1 MTRTVAGQS
10 LLDTFARI
18 RIINLPE
25 RTDRRREVTAELAR
39 LGIAVDGDKVA
50 FYAAQRFGD
59 PAGFRN
65 IGARGCF
72 DSHLKILEAAA
83 DLNGPLLIL
92 EDDADF
98 ARGIET
104 LMPVALDTLR
114 QTDWSFFYGFG
125 DPPRGSD
132 TTGGLFEQ
140 APDIGIGTTHC
151 IGFTPG
157 TVKLAIPY
165 LRAMLA
171 RPPGSPDGGPMDVD
185 GAYCWFRRAHPQ
197 VRTFCTCPAI
207 ATQRPS
213 RTDITPSRLDGIPVA
228 RQAMSLLRMIK
239 RAASRR

>member
-1 MTRTVAGQS
+1 MTPTAAGQS

-25 RTDRRREVTAELAR
+25 RTDRHRETTAELAR

-59 PAGFRN
+59 PGGFRN

-83 DLNGPLLIL
+83 DLDGPLLIL

-98 ARGIET
+98 AGTIET
-104 LMPVALDTLR
+104 ILPTAMDSLNQR
-114 QTDWSFFYGFG
+114 DWSVFYGFG
-125 DPPRGSD
+125 DLP
-132 TTGGLFEQ
+132 TGADATAGLFEQ
-140 APDIGIGTTHC
+140 APETGIGTTHC
-151 IGFTPG
+151 IGFTPDG
-157 TVKLAIPY
+157 VTLAIPY
-165 LRAMLA
+165 LQAMLA

-197 VRTFCTCPAI
+197 LQTWCTYPSI

-213 RTDITPSRLDGIPVA
+213 RTDITPGLIDRLPIA
-228 RQAMSLLRMIK
+228 RQAMSLLRMVK

>member
-1 MTRTVAGQS
+1 MRPTAAGQS

-25 RTDRRREVTAELAR
+25 RTDRRREMTAELAR
-39 LGIAVDGDKVA
+39 LGIAVDGKKVA
-50 FYAAQRFGD
+50 FYAAQRFSD

-72 DSHLKILEAAA
+72 DSHLTILEAAA
-83 DLNGPLLIL
+83 DLEGPLLIL

-98 ARGIET
+98 ATGIEQ
-104 LMPVALDTLR
+104 LMLGALEALR
-114 QTDWSFFYGFG
+114 QTTWSVFYGFG
-125 DPPRGSD
+125 DPPAGLGV
-132 TTGGLFEQ
+132 TGGLFEQ
-140 APDIGIGTTHC
+140 AADIGIGTTHC
-151 IGFTPG
+151 IGFTPQAI
-157 TVKLAIPY
+157 KLAIPY

-185 GAYCWFRRAHPQ
+185 GAYCWFRAAHPSLQ
-197 VRTFCTCPAI
+197 TWCTFPAI

-213 RTDITPSRLDGIPVA
+213 RTDITPSLLDRVPVA
-228 RQAMSLLRMIK
+228 RQAMTLLRMVK